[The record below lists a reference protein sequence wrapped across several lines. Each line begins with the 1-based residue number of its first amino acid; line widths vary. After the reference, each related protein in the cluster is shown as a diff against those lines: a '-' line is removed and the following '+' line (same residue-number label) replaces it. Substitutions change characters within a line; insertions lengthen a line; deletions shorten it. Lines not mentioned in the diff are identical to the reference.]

1 MASSAPLPH
10 HNQRIISHLC
20 HILRTASSSNA
31 QYVCVC
37 VCVYNVH
44 CCNNILYSITEINS
58 TYQPNDNPNSN
69 SEEDV
74 LYQRGASFSAELD
87 VNNNTILLDTNNNS
101 NNNKHQDTIKSS
113 ENIANTN
120 GVSQVDD
127 NSKSDYDDDKGKF
140 LAIIMC
146 QRHVYHVLVC
156 KGFGVL
162 YTSILYIDDSISSLN

>member
-1 MASSAPLPH
+1 M
-10 HNQRIISHLC
+10 
-20 HILRTASSSNA
+20 
-31 QYVCVC
+31 Y
-37 VCVYNVH
+37 

-101 NNNKHQDTIKSS
+101 NNNKQQDKIKNS

-146 QRHVYHVLVC
+146 PQTCYMPCTRVQSLS
-156 KGFGVL
+156 VL
-162 YTSILYIDDSISSLN
+162 YTYIRIRYEPAAYIVTALAALIK